1 MRVLVIGSSG
11 QLGSDIVKAMR
22 RGGHEVIGLT
32 HQQIEVSDRLSC
44 RVIVDLKPDVVV
56 NTAAFHKTDACED
69 EPLRAFQVNSLGARY
84 VAEACLEAGASVCY
98 ISTDYVFDGS
108 KGEPYT
114 ELDDPNPINTYG
126 VSKLAGECFTKMN
139 PRHYIFRV
147 ASLFGAAGSSGKG
160 GNFIESV
167 VGKAM
172 RGEELTVVDD
182 IYMSPTY
189 TVDAAEAIKSV
200 LESGLPYGVYH
211 VVNEGFCS
219 WHSFAQEAIRLLEL
233 SVEVKRVKA
242 AEMKFRARRPMFSAL
257 RSVKLPFRMRG
268 WREALAAYLVEKG
281 YLRA

>member
-11 QLGSDIVKAMR
+11 QLGSDLVKAMR
-22 RGGHEVIGLT
+22 GHEVIGLT
-32 HQQIEVSDRLSC
+32 HQQIEVTDGLSC
-44 RVIVDLKPDVVV
+44 RAIVDLKPDVVI

-69 EPLRAFQVNSLGARY
+69 EPLKAFQVNALGARY
-84 VAEACLEAGASVCY
+84 VAEACLDAGASVCY

-114 ELDDPNPINTYG
+114 ELDVPNPINTYG
-126 VSKLAGECFTKMN
+126 VSKLAGEYFTKMN

-167 VGKAM
+167 VGRAL
-172 RGEELTVVDD
+172 RGEELKVVDD

-189 TVDAAEAIKSV
+189 AVDAAEAIKAV

-219 WHSFAQEAIRLLEL
+219 WRCLAQEAVDLLGL
-233 SVEVKRVKA
+233 GVEVKPVKA
-242 AEMKFRARRPMFSAL
+242 AEVRSRARRPPFSAL

-268 WREALAAYLVEKG
+268 WREALKAYLVEKG